1 MKENYNTSIKTKDF
15 KIDYKITLTIQFI
28 FMVLLLV
35 GVIYYFIKESNILFI
50 YIPAMIALL
59 LGSYNTKKYLKK
71 DKKAYLY
78 LFGSVLVLI
87 NIVGVL
93 L

>member
-1 MKENYNTSIKTKDF
+1 
-15 KIDYKITLTIQFI
+15 
-28 FMVLLLV
+28 MVLLLV

-78 LFGSVLVLI
+78 LFGSILVLI

>member
-1 MKENYNTSIKTKDF
+1 MKENFNTVIKSKDF
-15 KIDYKITLTIQFI
+15 KIDYKVTLVLQFI
-28 FMVLLLV
+28 CMILLLLS
-35 GVIYYFIKESNILFI
+35 ILYYFIIDQNILFI
-50 YIPAMIALL
+50 YISTFLTLL
-59 LGSYNTKKYLKK
+59 FGSYNTKKYLKK

-78 LFGSVLVLI
+78 LFGAILVLI